1 MWEILS
7 NKILVAIVKYNDFP
21 YGPVVENLPANAEDT
36 GLVPVWGT
44 KIPHYLGQL
53 SLCARVQ
60 EKPTATMET
69 QHSQK
74 NFLNCQIQTFYPSTP
89 TLQN

>member
-1 MWEILS
+1 MWDSLS
-7 NKILVAIVKYNDFP
+7 NKILVAIVKYSDFP
-21 YGPVVENLPANAEDT
+21 YGPVVENLPASAEDT

-53 SLCARVQ
+53 SLCATAR

-74 NFLNCQIQTFYPSTP
+74 NF
-89 TLQN
+89 